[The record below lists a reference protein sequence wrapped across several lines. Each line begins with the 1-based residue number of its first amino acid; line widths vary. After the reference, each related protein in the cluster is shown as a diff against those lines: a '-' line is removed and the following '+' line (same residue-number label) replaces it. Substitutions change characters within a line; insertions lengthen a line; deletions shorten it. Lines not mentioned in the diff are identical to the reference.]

1 MKEVNEVV
9 QKVYGGEKPVPLWL
23 EDEEPSSAVV
33 KRILFTL
40 IIRIK
45 VYSSI
50 ILEYQLLRIFNIFL
64 IIIYIYIYREYN

>member
-23 EDEEPSSAVV
+23 EDEEPSSAAV

-45 VYSSI
+45 VYFSI
-50 ILEYQLLRIFNIFL
+50 ILEHI
-64 IIIYIYIYREYN
+64 